1 MGHGP
6 ELKSE
11 VFSFV
16 TLYNTFIHT
25 KRAPDTRGRFSHLM
39 GAGPYSG
46 YRPVLQHKE
55 TPVHDVQW
63 YRTAASCATVYSCR
77 HHASERCL
85 KQDFPTAHC
94 G

>member
-16 TLYNTFIHT
+16 TLYINYNTSIHT

-39 GAGPYSG
+39 GAGPN
-46 YRPVLQHKE
+46 RE
-55 TPVHDVQW
+55 W
-63 YRTAASCATVYSCR
+63 VYGFTGARRRGTGPCWALSQPAC
-77 HHASERCL
+77 SMSMYY
-85 KQDFPTAHC
+85 
-94 G
+94 